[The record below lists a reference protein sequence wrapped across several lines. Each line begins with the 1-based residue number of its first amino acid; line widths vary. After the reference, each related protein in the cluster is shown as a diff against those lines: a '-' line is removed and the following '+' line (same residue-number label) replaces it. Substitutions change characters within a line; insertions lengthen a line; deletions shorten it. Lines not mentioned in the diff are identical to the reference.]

1 MTFEFFSFHRL
12 VIDRQLL
19 HRPLFRLLFRSLQ
32 GPVNS
37 TMELRLRPLH
47 SGRGVWMLRAAVLL
61 AGSLLAECTGSGA
74 VSDGLSAA
82 ALPQA
87 QRSSPVKSNEMG
99 FSWVPP
105 TATAH
110 KAGATRGAGSRSPS
124 PGENEEARAA
134 APTAPLCCAECDA
147 VEQSRINTLGLRS
160 PPPSGRKTQ
169 WKFQLELTADKLST
183 AGTGS
188 SSIQRVASSPFG
200 V

>member
-1 MTFEFFSFHRL
+1 MKL
-12 VIDRQLL
+12 C
-19 HRPLFRLLFRSLQ
+19 
-32 GPVNS
+32 
-37 TMELRLRPLH
+37 LRPLH

-61 AGSLLAECTGSGA
+61 AGSLLAECASSGS

-82 ALPQA
+82 ALRQG
-87 QRSSPVKSNEMG
+87 QRSNLVKSNEMG

-105 TATAH
+105 TAASR

-134 APTAPLCCAECDA
+134 SPTASLCCAECDA

-169 WKFQLELTADKLST
+169 WKFQLELTADNLSS
-183 AGTGS
+183 AGAGS
-188 SSIQRVASSPFG
+188 SNIQRVASSPFG